1 MKAPFSTE
9 FAGRTRSNVP
19 GRRFR
24 RSKHLK
30 LLMTPTTKSIFTS
43 ISLVCVISTLASFRV
58 HAAPGDV
65 DLSFDPGS
73 GVDNTVWA
81 IALRP
86 DGKAIIG
93 GEFTTVKGLARNH
106 IARLNIDGSGDIS
119 FNPGS
124 GANSDVRAIAVQ
136 PDGKVLIAG
145 FFTIVNGSS
154 RNYIARLN

>member
-1 MKAPFSTE
+1 
-9 FAGRTRSNVP
+9 
-19 GRRFR
+19 
-24 RSKHLK
+24 
-30 LLMTPTTKSIFTS
+30 
-43 ISLVCVISTLASFRV
+43 
-58 HAAPGDV
+58 V

-93 GEFTTVKGLARNH
+93 GDFTTVKGLACNYL
-106 IARLNIDGSGDIS
+106 ARLNIDGTGDTS

-124 GANSDVRAIAVQ
+124 GANGTVHSIAVQPDGKVAIGGYFTSVNGSSRNRIARLNADGSLDSSFNPGPGPNNPIDALANQ

-145 FFTIVNGSS
+145 GFNRPQWHNSQIF
-154 RNYIARLN
+154 RAAQC